1 MLLKNVEIMI
11 SCDDIFNKVLN
22 DKIQIKCFKSLNLN
36 SNFQIFNEII
46 SLIFFFI
53 FKSLIYIKK
62 CAKIKCKS
70 FSHSH

>member
-36 SNFQIFNEII
+36 SNIQIF
-46 SLIFFFI
+46 LM
-53 FKSLIYIKK
+53 
-62 CAKIKCKS
+62 
-70 FSHSH
+70 